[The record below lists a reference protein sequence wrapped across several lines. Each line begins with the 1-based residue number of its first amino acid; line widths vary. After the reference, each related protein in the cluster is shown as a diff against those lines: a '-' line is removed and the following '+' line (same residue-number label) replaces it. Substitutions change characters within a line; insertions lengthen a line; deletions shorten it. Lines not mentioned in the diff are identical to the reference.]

1 MKYKITLPVLIF
13 GILIG
18 LQTVVSAQEFPNLS
32 RLAQEYILR
41 SNPEI
46 SSQTQ
51 ASVANAD
58 VVTKQ
63 AIEES
68 INTVTQAVGDLE
80 DAKDEAIVDIKE
92 SIKQDIDASIIDIR
106 KQTEKPAYLLQRVV
120 DTERT
125 QLFENVT
132 RTIESIK
139 PTQVNR
145 MQEVRMDVKTS
156 IQKIQNNLE
165 EESGL
170 KVNFEQSKRGIEN
183 TILRFEEI
191 LAQKKEII
199 ESREGALV
207 FEDSDDDGLSD
218 YDELYIY
225 KTDPNNARTIG
236 EGKTDGQKISE
247 GINPL
252 SETEEKIKHQDPRDD
267 TLSFVSSE
275 YNVKKI
281 ELIKESEAEKG
292 KLSFEGVAL
301 PNTYVTLYI
310 YSTPIIVAI
319 KTDDSGSWSYEL
331 ERELENGEHQMFVA
345 TVDNSGKI
353 IARSNPILFT
363 KTADAA
369 SIGIAGGLDS
379 SIDTRNFIQ
388 DNFILITL
396 ALLIAVVIL
405 AMMFVGNHEN
415 VRSAVA
421 HLKNEVD
428 QNN

>member
-1 MKYKITLPVLIF
+1 
-13 GILIG
+13 
-18 LQTVVSAQEFPNLS
+18 
-32 RLAQEYILR
+32 
-41 SNPEI
+41 
-46 SSQTQ
+46 
-51 ASVANAD
+51 
-58 VVTKQ
+58 
-63 AIEES
+63 
-68 INTVTQAVGDLE
+68 
-80 DAKDEAIVDIKE
+80 
-92 SIKQDIDASIIDIR
+92 
-106 KQTEKPAYLLQRVV
+106 
-120 DTERT
+120 
-125 QLFENVT
+125 
-132 RTIESIK
+132 
-139 PTQVNR
+139 
-145 MQEVRMDVKTS
+145 MDVKTS